1 MIYKYCV
8 LVFFFFFHLHRD
20 LEFLIV
26 CLFDNY
32 IRRAN
37 IIYKKRSMMPA
48 AHGTLTKRKLVT
60 EKRHVCLNINFNAKW
75 KMRLLLHLEQKLT
88 QNGVFCVNHKNVTV
102 AA

>member
-37 IIYKKRSMMPA
+37 IIYKKRKYDARCPWDFN
-48 AHGTLTKRKLVT
+48 
-60 EKRHVCLNINFNAKW
+60 EK
-75 KMRLLLHLEQKLT
+75 ET
-88 QNGVFCVNHKNVTV
+88 GY
-102 AA
+102 